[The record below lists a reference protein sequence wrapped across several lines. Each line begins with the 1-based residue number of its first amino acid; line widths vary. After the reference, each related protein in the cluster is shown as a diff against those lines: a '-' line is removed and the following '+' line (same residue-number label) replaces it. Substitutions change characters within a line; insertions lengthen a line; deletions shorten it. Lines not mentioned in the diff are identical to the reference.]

1 MISCI
6 EAALFGLTI
15 NESVAPV
22 TLLVGQNQSGKSTR
36 LGIADLVIRGGTAGV
51 YPVIGR
57 PKGPW
62 SATIVLGGRRYTR
75 AGKDGLANACR
86 IDGVKVAVRDFDAEI
101 QAKAG
106 AAGVWRLRDFTEA
119 QPAARLDWVIGTLF
133 EGADTS
139 GLAAAIEEALAGLG
153 DLRAALRIGTAPWTP
168 EAVQDLRRAL
178 ADELTRLGL
187 TPELAPRGPRF
198 KEAPLPDAPS
208 ERAVGH
214 ALADTLAT
222 VLKLAAQV
230 RRASAKSAEAE
241 AERLTQRIAALGD
254 LPPGTVASN
263 RATAEALQAETDQL
277 REKRQQDYADLR
289 RREAAEQAVVDATTA
304 LQQAR
309 AATTRSADDVRTAL
323 QDAQREHSAA
333 LTAEEEARAL
343 LADLEREVRAA
354 RARVDETQAA
364 ANTASAVAE
373 ARQEVER
380 ASEGVI
386 ELLGAVEA
394 ALADLSELIAAGRLG
409 AGLMARPSMATL
421 AAAAAS
427 TKARVTVEPTA
438 DPVEAGAVDLSAEA
452 AKARAAYEAV
462 LGKRRAAEEA
472 LTAKTTKQ
480 ATKRAEMDALGRELQ
495 GLTTTAAAQRANV
508 VACEERLAQA
518 QAALNRV
525 PIVAGL
531 DATDAL
537 IEVKVAERADCIAAA
552 DRLSDVAGLQT
563 TLETARADAQRL
575 QGELDVI
582 AKVREAITAAKSWWL
597 ATQIDGALEPARRIT
612 QAVLGLD
619 VDVTTSEDGAHIML
633 GDVDL
638 DAVQGDQLRSPQIV
652 ALAALRVAML
662 ARLDG
667 LRALFVD
674 DLESI
679 DADRRGRFI
688 EALAAEVR
696 AGTIHQVMGAS
707 VDALGAIAGDDVRVV
722 VLTRS

>member
-51 YPVIGR
+51 YPVLGR

-153 DLRAALRIGTAPWTP
+153 DLRAALRIGAAPWTP

-230 RRASAKSAEAE
+230 RRAAAKSAEAE

-263 RATAEALQAETDQL
+263 RATAEALQAEADQL

-289 RREAAEQAVVDATTA
+289 RREAAEQAVVVATTA

-309 AATTRSADDVRTAL
+309 AATTRSADDVRKAL

-354 RARVDETQAA
+354 RARVDEAQAA

-373 ARQEVER
+373 ARLEVER
-380 ASEGVI
+380 ASEGVT

-394 ALADLSELIAAGRLG
+394 ALADLAELIAAGRLG

-427 TKARVTVEPTA
+427 TKARVTVEP
-438 DPVEAGAVDLSAEA
+438 VEPAAPGAVDLSAEA
-452 AKARAAYEAV
+452 AKARAAYESV

-495 GLTTTAAAQRANV
+495 GLATTSAAQRANV

-575 QGELDVI
+575 QGELDVV
-582 AKVREAITAAKSWWL
+582 AKVRDAITAAKSWWL
-597 ATQIDGALEPARRIT
+597 ATQLDGALEPARRIT

-619 VDVTTSEDGAHIML
+619 VDVTTSENGAHIML

-707 VDALGAIAGDDVRVV
+707 VDALPLIAGDDVRVV